1 MSSAEN
7 HQGYDLARNSSKVLA
22 PPGGKS
28 SISFGGY
35 SEEPAPVRRPVA
47 ERAAAAPQAAAP
59 QAAAPAAAPQA
70 PAAAQPA
77 MPARPPASRG
87 IHDHNNIFGAPA
99 ASKPAA
105 EKPEVPAGQ
114 RKVEVPIME
123 KPHQVSDCQVSRN
136 KSSVFAAPEQAPRR
150 TITKLHA
157 PPGGASSITFG

>member
-22 PPGGKS
+22 PPGGAS

-35 SEEPAPVRRPVA
+35 SEPVAPRRAAPAPAPVQ
-47 ERAAAAPQAAAP
+47 ESAAAAPSQAAAV
-59 QAAAPAAAPQA
+59 
-70 PAAAQPA
+70 
-77 MPARPPASRG
+77 PARPPASRG

-99 ASKPAA
+99 PPPAA
-105 EKPEVPAGQ
+105 AAKPEIPAGQ
-114 RKVEVPIME
+114 RRVEVPMVE

-136 KSSVFAAPEQAPRR
+136 KSSVFAAPEAAPRR

>member
-22 PPGGKS
+22 PPGGAS

-35 SEEPAPVRRPVA
+35 EPAHQRKAAPAPAPVAA
-47 ERAAAAPQAAAP
+47 EPAAAAP
-59 QAAAPAAAPQA
+59 QAAAPAAA
-70 PAAAQPA
+70 QPA
-77 MPARPPASRG
+77 MPSRPPASRG
-87 IHDHNNIFGAPA
+87 IHDHNDIFGAPA
-99 ASKPAA
+99 PYKPAA
-105 EKPEVPAGQ
+105 AKPDIPAGQ
-114 RKVEVPIME
+114 RKVEVPILE
-123 KPHQVSDCQVSRN
+123 KPHTVSDCQVSRN